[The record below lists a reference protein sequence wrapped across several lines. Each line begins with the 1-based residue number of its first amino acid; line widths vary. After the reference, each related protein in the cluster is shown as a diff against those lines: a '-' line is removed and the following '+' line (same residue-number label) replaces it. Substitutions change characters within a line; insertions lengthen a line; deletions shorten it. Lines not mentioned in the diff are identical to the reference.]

1 MRKNSIVL
9 KLAMLVA
16 AVAVSTFVPSMT
28 SEAAEAYQ
36 TEFTSLINAKRAANG
51 LAPVEL
57 QDSALSKAA
66 NTRADEL
73 TQKFS
78 YERPDGRRE
87 STVLYD
93 NGVNDEFVGECYSA
107 GQESAKEAFANM
119 MQYNFFE
126 KEVLRADAKYVGV
139 GHHSGGEYENYW
151 DVLLT
156 APETTSIDNSYAQ
169 QVVDLVNAER
179 AKNGLSPVV
188 LGDEKLNAAAQKRAV
203 EIATTQSHT
212 RPDGSS
218 CFTVLDEFGVAD
230 EATGE
235 NAAWGQATPQEVVAD
250 WMNSEGHRANILN
263 PNARKMGVGYY
274 SDSST
279 EWGRQ
284 WIQIFTE

>member
-1 MRKNSIVL
+1 MAMFIV
-9 KLAMLVA
+9 AITVS
-16 AVAVSTFVPSMT
+16 AVAPSMT

-36 TEFTSLINAKRAANG
+36 NEFVNLINAKRAANG

-57 QDSALSKAA
+57 QDSALSDAA
-66 NTRADEL
+66 NTRASEL
-73 TQKFS
+73 TEKFS
-78 YERPDGRRE
+78 YERSDGRRE
-87 STVLYD
+87 FTVLGEM
-93 NGVNDEFVGECYSA
+93 NINEEFIGEGYSA
-107 GQESAKEAFANM
+107 GQETAKEALSNM
-119 MQYNFFE
+119 MQYDFFK
-126 KEVLRADAKYVGV
+126 KEILSADAKYVGV
-139 GHHSGGEYENYW
+139 GHCNGGEYENYW
-151 DVLLT
+151 DVLFT
-156 APETTSIDNSYAQ
+156 ASETTSTDNDFAQ

-179 AKNGLSPVV
+179 AKNGLNPVV
-188 LGDEKLNAAAQKRAV
+188 LGDENLNAAAQERAI

-235 NAAWGQATPQEVVAD
+235 NAAWGQTTPQEVVTD

-263 PNARKMGVGYY
+263 PDAHKMGFGYY
-274 SDSST
+274 SDNSS